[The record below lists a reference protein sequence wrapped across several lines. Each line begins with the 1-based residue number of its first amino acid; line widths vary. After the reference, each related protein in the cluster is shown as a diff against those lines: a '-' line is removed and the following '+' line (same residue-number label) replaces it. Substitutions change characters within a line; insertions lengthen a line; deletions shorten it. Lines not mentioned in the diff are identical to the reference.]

1 MRICGRRKKGNYLF
15 LVCAKMASSSVI
27 HSISWLEVSSRY
39 LVSHRLAKPN
49 GPKEQNGTQYPGWEK
64 GGGGGC
70 LAPLILYRA
79 QGEMAQVSLSLTSH
93 FPVSLFL
100 VAKTAA
106 PVTACCCVPCTF
118 MEIEKSS
125 FAPHI
130 KRGGRGESCGQ
141 DKSLG
146 GGQWRGEGS
155 SSVRPRPHPT
165 ISQPT
170 NPFCPSSSP
179 SSSFIAWPFPLSKEE
194 EEEAAVY
201 SLSALYTGPKVTK

>member
-1 MRICGRRKKGNYLF
+1 MRICGRREKGNYLF

-93 FPVSLFL
+93 FPVSLFFGGKNCGATDCML
-100 VAKTAA
+100 LCPLYIHGDRKIQFCAA
-106 PVTACCCVPCTF
+106 Y
-118 MEIEKSS
+118 K
-125 FAPHI
+125 
-130 KRGGRGESCGQ
+130 KGGKGESCGQ

-146 GGQWRGEGS
+146 GGQWRGE
-155 SSVRPRPHPT
+155 
-165 ISQPT
+165 
-170 NPFCPSSSP
+170 
-179 SSSFIAWPFPLSKEE
+179 
-194 EEEAAVY
+194 
-201 SLSALYTGPKVTK
+201 